1 MALLAVAAE
10 EVAAIVLTVAAL
22 LTVGVETVA
31 AIVDKIEH
39 SAVAVVD
46 RVVLKVQFIL
56 TLIPVTSTNMEQD
69 DSTTPGTQQLSI
81 MQGRHLIPVQRSL
94 RLRTLSRKLWLLE
107 IFQLSPQQIT
117 FQSAPA
123 MAHAAFQ

>member
-117 FQSAPA
+117 SQSALA